1 MFLNVQY
8 VLMFP
13 LLISRFSSIK
23 SITYAKIKVRNSGRK
38 VRNSG
43 RKVRNSG
50 LIGEKFRTRRCEP
63 IGKSE
68 KFRTKNEALNYFDSF
83 VINFRLKAKSEG

>member
-23 SITYAKIKVRNSGRK
+23 SITYAKIK